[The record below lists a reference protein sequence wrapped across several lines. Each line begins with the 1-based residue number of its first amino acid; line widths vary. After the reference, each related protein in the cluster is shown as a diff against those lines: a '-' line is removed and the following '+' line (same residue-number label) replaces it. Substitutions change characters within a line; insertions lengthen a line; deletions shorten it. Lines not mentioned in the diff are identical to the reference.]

1 MLDPA
6 DIVRFSDT
14 PAPEGASPWVGGAAP
29 ARDIEIVPPDPAWP
43 ERFAALETRIR
54 AALGERV
61 LALEHVGS
69 TSVPGFAASRPSTS
83 TSPSLTGRM
92 SRPTCPRSRR
102 RGFTLRVREPWWYGH
117 RLLGADDPRAFVHV
131 WSPDTPEPVRHV
143 IFRDW
148 LRGHPD
154 DRAEYAAAKHAAAEA
169 ANAHGEDMMSYNDR
183 KQDVIRAIYARAF
196 RAAGL
201 LG

>member
-1 MLDPA
+1 
-6 DIVRFSDT
+6 
-14 PAPEGASPWVGGAAP
+14 
-29 ARDIEIVPPDPAWP
+29 
-43 ERFAALETRIR
+43 
-54 AALGERV
+54 
-61 LALEHVGS
+61 
-69 TSVPGFAASRPSTS
+69 
-83 TSPSLTGRM
+83 M